1 MQPGCPAAA
10 PPSIV
15 VDQSIRRGLVPVT
28 LRTGAALTQL
38 GRQGWERRP
47 AGGTQRRSQCIQR
60 GVGESSPLWMRSTA
74 YRLLSQER
82 SQQTRRGGLE
92 PFALSR
98 GGRAAGGTGAEAE
111 RESAAPP
118 FIAAGGLRET
128 AGSLTDGSRPQIRH
142 RVQSSASCSTSGLGQ
157 EQRLATIRWRSGAI
171 LQLSPSSSDSSTRV
185 LLTGPIIT
193 GAPRFSIG
201 KMGFLYA
208 EPIGGFLNLRIAS
221 STLPL
226 LALPGAGYCVAM
238 SRSAPLERNRFDDE
252 SAPLMLVKP
261 RGL

>member
-10 PPSIV
+10 PPLDRRRP
-15 VDQSIRRGLVPVT
+15 VDPKRLGPRNPAHGGCAYPVRQT
-28 LRTGAALTQL
+28 RVGAAP
-38 GRQGWERRP
+38 G
-47 AGGTQRRSQCIQR
+47 GGTQRRSQCIQR

-142 RVQSSASCSTSGLGQ
+142 RVQSSASCSTSGRG
-157 EQRLATIRWRSGAI
+157 RSSAWRRSAG
-171 LQLSPSSSDSSTRV
+171 LLERPSSSLRTAPTARRERCAQGS
-185 LLTGPIIT
+185 IIA
-193 GAPRFSIG
+193 GFPGFSIG

-226 LALPGAGYCVAM
+226 LALPGAGYCVTM
-238 SRSAPLERNRFDDE
+238 SRSAPLDRNRVDE
-252 SAPLMLVKP
+252 ESVPLIVATL